1 MAHPTAVPDP
11 DGLVIMKVLVA
22 DDDALI
28 RRLLLALLNKLGHEV
43 EQVEDGHAAWKALD
57 VPIPPSL
64 AIMDWV
70 MPGMNGVDV
79 CRKLRANPGKL
90 RPYVLLLSAKADKQ
104 DIISG
109 LDAGADDYLV
119 KPFDPMSLLAR
130 LRVAQRI
137 ISFQEDLQRHI
148 SGMEILLHRHNLLGE
163 MYGKQLRQTDAPL
176 AVAPR
181 AEPDASPSPG
191 QPIKELVPPERMAQL
206 ITSSVAEVGLGKA
219 SVSFS
224 NEPMK
229 LEGETFTAWAPLV
242 LLNQGV
248 WMDLLLEANQ
258 HSAVAMFEA
267 LLGRIPVSERELLDF
282 LAETFNLI
290 STSIRSAFIAGGVPA
305 LTPIISRTTRTEYLN
320 LKPPTFS
327 VVNHHHIRLPQV
339 MANLTVVSQPAP
351 VQRKSL
357 GQLRSFDILSENLPS
372 PSAKEVFLLNQG
384 VVLNERYIE
393 KLSSLAGPTA
403 HSIRVPVVEP
413 SRYAQF
419 FCLGRVS

>member
-1 MAHPTAVPDP
+1 
-11 DGLVIMKVLVA
+11 MKVLVA

-28 RRLLLALLNKLGHEV
+28 RRLLFALLNKLGHEV

-57 VPIPPSL
+57 VPLPPSM

-79 CRKLRANPGKL
+79 CRKLRASPGKL
-90 RPYVLLLSAKADKQ
+90 RPYVLLLSAKAEKQ
-104 DIISG
+104 DVISG
-109 LDAGADDYLV
+109 LDAGADDYLI

-137 ISFQEDLQRHI
+137 ISYQEDLQRHI

-163 MYGKQLRQTDAPL
+163 MYGKQHRQTEPAPAIPARSDL
-176 AVAPR
+176 
-181 AEPDASPSPG
+181 ESPAAPG
-191 QPIKELVPPERMAQL
+191 QPIKELVSSEQMAQM
-206 ITSSVAEVGLGKA
+206 IASSIAEVGLGKPA
-219 SVSFS
+219 VTVAP
-224 NEPMK
+224 EAIK
-229 LEGETFTAWAPLV
+229 QDGESFTAWAPLV
-242 LLNQGV
+242 LLNQGI
-248 WMDLLLEANQ
+248 WMDLLLEAGQ

-290 STSIRSAFIAGGVPA
+290 CTSIRAAFIARGLPA
-305 LTPIISRTTRTEYLN
+305 LTPIISRSTRTELFN
-320 LKPPTFS
+320 LKAPTFS
-327 VVNHHHIRLPQV
+327 LVNHHHIRLPQIL
-339 MANLTVVSQPAP
+339 AGITVISQPAP

-393 KLSSLAGPTA
+393 KLSSLAGPSA
-403 HSIRVPVVEP
+403 HSMRVPVVEP
-413 SRYAQF
+413 SRHAQF
-419 FCLGRVS
+419 FCLGRISG